1 MAISSLN
8 TLTAESITNGML
20 KTDKINT
27 FESLLRSTGRQGIE
41 EVITFLKGTDFYS
54 APSSASY
61 HSNYEGGLLDH
72 SLLVYATAC
81 KLKNVYLELKPELAS
96 RLDDN
101 SIIISAL
108 LHDICKTEF
117 YKPKQKWRKDEN
129 DQWVS
134 YDSFEIS
141 DSFPIGHGEKSVIML
156 LTIGLKLTPEEMIAI
171 RFHMGSWDGALLT
184 NDVKYSYQSA
194 INECPLLPLL
204 QTADNTSSL
213 LLETQNKS

>member
-8 TLTAESITNGML
+8 TLTADNILNGML
-20 KTDKINT
+20 WTDKVNT
-27 FESLLRSTGRQGIE
+27 FESLLRSTGRQGVE
-41 EVITFLKGTDFYS
+41 EVITFLQGTDFYK
-54 APSSASY
+54 APSSASF

-81 KLKNVYLELKPELAS
+81 KMKEVYCQMKPELAS

-101 SIIISAL
+101 SIILSAL

-117 YKPKQKWRKDEN
+117 YRPKDKWKKDEN

-134 YDSFEIS
+134 YKSYEIQ

-194 INECPLLPLL
+194 MNECPLLPLL